1 MVQIQDA
8 PCHGP
13 QVRSLRCVS
22 GEGKENLL
30 LSEPIHPQVRIGHT
44 HLRVADLRRATA
56 FYRDVLGFDVLGFEV
71 MRYGLVDAAFLP
83 AGATTASGLTPGTAP
98 PGRRR
103 RLLRA
108 TPACCI

>member
-13 QVRSLRCVS
+13 QVRSLRCVR

-44 HLRVADLRRATA
+44 HLQVADLRRATA
-56 FYRDVLGFDVLGFEV
+56 FYRDVLGFEV

-83 AGATTASGLTPGTAP
+83 AGLP
-98 PGRRR
+98 PH
-103 RLLRA
+103 RA
-108 TPACCI
+108 

>member
-1 MVQIQDA
+1 MNKCQKIVQIRDA
-8 PCHGP
+8 PCRGP

-22 GEGKENLL
+22 NEAKEHVVV
-30 LSEPIHPQVRIGHT
+30 SEPIHPQVRIGHA
-44 HLRVADLRRATA
+44 HLRVADLKRATA
-56 FYRDVLGFDVLGFEV
+56 FYLDVLDFEV

-83 AGATTASGLTPGTAP
+83 AGATTTSGLTPGTAP

-103 RLLRA
+103 LLRA